1 MAGVVVVAGGAGFIG
16 SHLVRLL
23 VDRGER
29 VRVLDRPGAEVDHL
43 PLAKV
48 DVVFADIRSVE
59 AVRRAVRGCRVVYH
73 LAANPQL
80 WTRRRGHFHQ
90 VNYVGT
96 VNVLECALA
105 AGAQRVLHTSTE
117 SILTRTRR
125 AVPVSGDEP
134 VPAREVVGQYCL

>member
-1 MAGVVVVAGGAGFIG
+1 MAGVTVVTGGAGFSG

-23 VDRGER
+23 ADRGER
-29 VRVLDRPGAEVDHL
+29 VRVIDRPGARVDHL
-43 PLAKV
+43 PLDRI
-48 DVVFADIRSVE
+48 DVAFADVRD
-59 AVRRAVRGCRVVYH
+59 RRAVREAVRGCGIVYH

-80 WTRRRGHFHQ
+80 WTRRRGHFHA